1 VDPKKK
7 GQERDQIESEMRRRL
22 HDDVAAAA
30 VRVNDLSTPGRATP
44 GGYPIAF
51 ALCDVA
57 DNGHEALSKLAEL
70 LVRRLNE
77 SPQLTDVGTSPSL
90 SDAPQIFIDI
100 DRRHAADLGVAMA
113 DIQKVLQI
121 ARGGFSIGLV
131 EPGGL
136 TLRLSVR
143 NEGAFRDVEAL
154 KHLNVAGANGQRVP
168 LSAVASV
175 QVVSGPAAVERLDLY
190 PMIEIS
196 ANPAPGIGPAVARTV
211 CEKIAAAEIAQGFR
225 MIWLSHAP

>member
-1 VDPKKK
+1 
-7 GQERDQIESEMRRRL
+7 
-22 HDDVAAAA
+22 VAAAA
-30 VRVNDLSTPGRATP
+30 VRVNDLTAPGRATP

-57 DNGHEALSKLAEL
+57 DNGHEAMLKIAEL

-77 SPQLTDVGTSPSL
+77 NPQLTDVGTSPSL
-90 SDAPQIFIDI
+90 SDAPQIVIDI

-121 ARGGFSIGLV
+121 ARGGFTIGSAGPTGRALGV
-131 EPGGL
+131 
-136 TLRLSVR
+136 TVHS
-143 NEGAFRDVEAL
+143 EGAFRDLEAL
-154 KHLNVAGANGQRVP
+154 KHLAVAGANGQRIA
-168 LSAVASV
+168 LSSFASI
-175 QVVSGPAAVERLDLY
+175 QVVSGPTAVERLNLY

-196 ANPAPGIGPAVARTV
+196 ANPAPGINLAVARTV
-211 CEKIAAAEIAQGFR
+211 CERIAAEEVGHGFR